1 MIHLEKPLALAA
13 DHGGFELKEA
23 VKAHLDELGLAYQD
37 FGTLDGASCDYP
49 DMALPACN
57 AVVNGQCQLALLF
70 CGTGVGISMAAN
82 KVRGIRACCCSD
94 VFSAEYTRRHNDANA
109 LCMGGR
115 VVGAGLACSLVDAF
129 LNAEF
134 EGDRHIRRVARLKAI
149 EDEQAAL

>member
-1 MIHLEKPLALAA
+1 MIQLTKPLALAA
-13 DHGGFELKEA
+13 DHGGYELKEA
-23 VKAHLDELGLAYQD
+23 VKKHLDELGVAYQD
-37 FGTLDGASCDYP
+37 FGTQDGASCDYP
-49 DMALPACN
+49 QIAQPACE
-57 AVVNGQCQLALLF
+57 AVVKGDCGLALLF

-134 EGDRHIRRVARLKAI
+134 EGGRHQRRVDMLKAI
-149 EDEQAAL
+149 EDAQAAL